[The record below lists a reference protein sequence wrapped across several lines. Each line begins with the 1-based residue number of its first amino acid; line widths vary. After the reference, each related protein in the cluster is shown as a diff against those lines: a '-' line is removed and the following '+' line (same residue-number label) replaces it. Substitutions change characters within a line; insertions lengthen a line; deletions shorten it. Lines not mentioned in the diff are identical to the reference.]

1 MALLC
6 GLLIGVLVVVAV
18 RKYSALQ
25 QETHALALKFEA
37 AAKHRLTAEA
47 AVEGDR

>member
-1 MALLC
+1 MAILF
-6 GLLIGVLVVVAV
+6 GLIGVLVVVAV

-37 AAKHRLTAEA
+37 TAARNT
-47 AVEGDR
+47 G

>member
-1 MALLC
+1 MAILT
-6 GLLIGVLVVVAV
+6 GMLIGVLLVVAI

-37 AAKHRLTAEA
+37 TAKR
-47 AVEGDR
+47 VETEL